1 MSLTENTESRNK
13 FMEIIVSI
21 EKNNKDDKMLKS
33 LVNKSK
39 EYLSRRMLSPKFEE
53 LKINKDKL
61 LYFNRVLKKNKTIK
75 HFKNFISSLSDNK
88 SDKWKVLKQK
98 AGENE
103 TISKKKLYIEQLEK
117 QELDDRLKQF
127 KISRNEKINKLQ
139 NINEEKSFKIIPF
152 ISKIKQKILI
162 I

>member
-1 MSLTENTESRNK
+1 M
-13 FMEIIVSI
+13 
-21 EKNNKDDKMLKS
+21 KNN
-33 LVNKSK
+33 
-39 EYLSRRMLSPKFEE
+39 
-53 LKINKDKL
+53 I
-61 LYFNRVLKKNKTIK
+61 
-75 HFKNFISSLSDNK
+75 
-88 SDKWKVLKQK
+88 DKWKVLKQK

-152 ISKIKQKILI
+152 ISKIKQDKQINKSLSQPNIFFNKKIWFGNQRNI
-162 I
+162 CMETMQFPTKSSVKGKEKMIE

>member
-39 EYLSRRMLSPKFEE
+39 EYLSRRILSPKFEE

-88 SDKWKVLKQK
+88 SDKYINK
-98 AGENE
+98 
-103 TISKKKLYIEQLEK
+103 SKKNL
-117 QELDDRLKQF
+117 
-127 KISRNEKINKLQ
+127 
-139 NINEEKSFKIIPF
+139 
-152 ISKIKQKILI
+152 
-162 I
+162 